1 MQAFFIRGGKHRQ
14 RGQSLVETC
23 VACIVLIPLAIG
35 VMYVGQYIHM
45 KQVTQ
50 MTAREAAWDAAASP
64 QLYGLQVLDTSG
76 EQTRLQARNFA
87 DPGAAIQT
95 GATVSVSNTFAD
107 TLLVDYAGQQ
117 MLKTNKLTLS
127 VYTNNQTPG
136 AEGQIDQ
143 LLGGVSTI
151 LSKFP
156 MGANAGKFPPD
167 SNGYIT
173 AKVDANAQPATRF
186 APLDT
191 MNLDFNSQTVL
202 LADAWDADGSGEDA
216 NGKNDSQSLPI
227 PKRSVRET
235 IADLAPGTAIFG
247 GSLGSLVNT
256 VGGVIDD
263 IPVLDDIFPG
273 FKNFQP
279 GKTSPDVVPAD
290 KLATY
295 KE

>member
-1 MQAFFIRGGKHRQ
+1 MQAFFVHGGRQ
-14 RGQSLVETC
+14 RQHGQSLAETC

-35 VMYVGQYIHM
+35 VMYLGQYIHM

-64 QLYGLQVLDTSG
+64 QLYGLQAPDASG

-95 GATVSVSNTFAD
+95 DASVPGTFAD
-107 TLLVDYAGQQ
+107 TMLVDYAGQQ
-117 MLKTNKLTLS
+117 MLQTGKLTLS
-127 VYTNNQTPG
+127 VYQDNQTPG
-136 AEGQIDQ
+136 MEGQIDR

-156 MGANAGKFPPD
+156 MGSSAGKFPPD
-167 SNGYIT
+167 PNGYIT
-173 AKVDANAQPATRF
+173 AKVDAKAQPATRF

-202 LADAWDADGSGEDA
+202 LADAWDAGGSGEDS
-216 NGKNDSQSLPI
+216 NGKDVSQSLPI
-227 PKRSVRET
+227 PKRSVRDT
-235 IADLAPGTAIFG
+235 IADLAPGTALFG
-247 GSLGSLVNT
+247 GELGSIVHT
-256 VGGVIDD
+256 VGGVVGD
-263 IPVLDDIFPG
+263 IPLLDDIFPG
-273 FKNFQP
+273 TKNFDP

-295 KE
+295 KQ

>member
-1 MQAFFIRGGKHRQ
+1 MQAFFVNGGRHQQ
-14 RGQSLVETC
+14 RGQSLAETC

-35 VMYVGQYIHM
+35 VMYLGQYIHM

-50 MTAREAAWDAAASP
+50 MTAREGAWDAAASP
-64 QLYGLQVLDTSG
+64 QLYRLQALDTSG
-76 EQTRLQARNFA
+76 EQSHLQARNFA

-95 GATVSVSNTFAD
+95 GASVPGAFAD

-117 MLKTNKLTLS
+117 MLQTNKLTLS
-127 VYTNNQTPG
+127 IYQNSQTPG
-136 AEGQIDQ
+136 AEGQIDK
-143 LLGGVSTI
+143 LLGGVSAI

-156 MGANAGKFPPD
+156 MGSSAGKFPPD
-167 SNGYIT
+167 ANGYIT
-173 AKVDANAQPATRF
+173 AKVDAKAQPATRF

-202 LADAWDADGSGEDA
+202 LADAWNAGGSGEDA
-216 NGKNDSQSLPI
+216 NGKDVSRSLPI
-227 PKRSVRET
+227 PGRSVRDT

-247 GSLGSLVNT
+247 GELGSIVHT

-273 FKNFQP
+273 FKNFEP

-290 KLATY
+290 KLTSY
-295 KE
+295 KK

>member
-1 MQAFFIRGGKHRQ
+1 MQAFVIQGRKDRQ

-23 VACIVLIPLAIG
+23 VACIVLIPVAIG

-64 QLYGLQVLDTSG
+64 QLYGLQALDTSG

-95 GATVSVSNTFAD
+95 GASVPGTFAD

-117 MLKTNKLTLS
+117 MLQTNKLTLS
-127 VYTNNQTPG
+127 VYQNNQTPG
-136 AEGQIDQ
+136 VEGQIDQ
-143 LLGGVSTI
+143 LLGGVSAI

-156 MGANAGKFPPD
+156 MGSGAGKVPPD

-186 APLDT
+186 APLDS
-191 MNLDFNSQTVL
+191 MSLDFNSQTVL
-202 LADAWDADGSGEDA
+202 LADAWDAGGSGEDA
-216 NGKNDSQSLPI
+216 NGKDDSQSLPI
-227 PKRSVRET
+227 SKRSVRET
-235 IADLAPGTAIFG
+235 IADLAPGTALFG
-247 GSLGSLVNT
+247 GSLGSIVNT